1 MKGNTMTDIT
11 NSAAPLVTIPL
22 RDLMR
27 VLPFKANDDD
37 MRYYLN
43 GVLVTPYEDHAL
55 LVATNGHWMAI
66 CESAEARADKDR
78 ILAMPDWFVKQ
89 IEDACQPPALTDPP
103 DDLDEW
109 PDPRM
114 DREGFSVLTIE
125 HEGARIV
132 ISEGAR
138 EELVKPGAAF
148 IDGKFPNWRKVF
160 PAPEE
165 IAKGLMAPVMP
176 KYLGSLHKAVPD
188 QSDHPLFCYHTVEDP
203 MGKPILFRFGN
214 MPEFVALLMP
224 RSDTHTEPKYWPAW
238 LTKEKA
244 I

>member
-1 MKGNTMTDIT
+1 MKGNTMTDTT
-11 NSAAPLVTIPL
+11 NSAEPLVTVPL

-109 PDPRM
+109 PDSRM
-114 DREGFSVLTIE
+114 DRDGLGVLTIE

-132 ISEGAR
+132 ISEGAS

-148 IDGKFPNWRKVF
+148 IDGQFPNWRKVL
-160 PAPEE
+160 PDPTTLEP
-165 IAKGLMAPVMP
+165 GLFGPFMA
-176 KYLGSLHKAVPD
+176 KYLSRLHEAVSN
-188 QSDHPLFCYHTVEDP
+188 QSWHALFCYHSRENPVSP
-203 MGKPILFRFGN
+203 AVFRFGN
-214 MPEFVALLMP
+214 MPEFVAALMP
-224 RSDTHTEPKYWPAW
+224 RLDTHTEPKDWPAW
-238 LTKEKA
+238 MTKEKA
-244 I
+244 V